1 MNNLNM
7 GETSGPETSNLHQR
21 LLLSGASREQ
31 IRSKL
36 IEMAE
41 YYVNKTIERDA

>member
-1 MNNLNM
+1 M
-7 GETSGPETSNLHQR
+7 GDTSGPETNNLHQR

-36 IEMAE
+36 IDMAE
-41 YYVNKTIERDA
+41 FYVQKTTEKDA